1 MRQAWRAAWA
11 SRIEIHNGVDRL
23 AAAVLKQA
31 AVDRDDG
38 FFADGATLRFWC
50 EAAGLPVTLVQAC
63 YRRRARTA
71 ADPPQGADHAEMDR
85 GVL

>member
-31 AVDRDDG
+31 AVDRDDE
-38 FFADGATLRFWC
+38 FFADGPTLRFWC
-50 EAAGLPVTLVQAC
+50 EAAGLPVPLVQAC
-63 YRRRARTA
+63 YRRQAGAEGCGAVRDDAGEPA
-71 ADPPQGADHAEMDR
+71 AG
-85 GVL
+85 